1 MNSVDDIRIKE
12 LPKFI
17 DRQGY
22 LVAFNAASDFQIN
35 LCRVFVV
42 SGHPNTVRGKHAHKM
57 LTQILVC
64 VHGACRVTCDDG
76 ETKRE
81 VLLDSP
87 EVVLE
92 IPPGI
97 WAEQYYCDAKSDSV
111 LMVLCDQLYDEGDYI
126 RNYEDFLAFRK
137 GQRP

>member
-1 MNSVDDIRIKE
+1 MNSIDDVHVKV

-22 LVAFNAASDFQIN
+22 LVAFNAASDFKLNFQ
-35 LCRVFVV
+35 RVFVV
-42 SGHPNTVRGKHAHKM
+42 SGHPDTVRGKHAHKM

-76 ETKRE
+76 EVKRE
-81 VLLDSP
+81 VLLDNP
-87 EVVLE
+87 EVALE

-97 WAEQYYCDAKSDSV
+97 WAEQYYCDAESDSV
-111 LMVLCDQLYDEGDYI
+111 LMVFCDQPYDESDYI
-126 RNYEDFLAFRK
+126 RNYDDFIVFRK
-137 GQRP
+137 GCKP